1 MQTTHIWNQLHLHWR
16 KISLLALGFVF
27 FSHGAMAQARFN
39 AISRAGQDDKLLSYG
54 FFLAGHTNYYQM
66 RYSEEFLNPNNA
78 TTSRV
83 RSAVPVMTPGF
94 SLGFLAVFRVHDQF
108 NIMLTPKIGF
118 YEFRT
123 DINFFGDAQN
133 LDPSLVQT
141 NPDIPVNESLQQT
154 GTRSVV
160 TETTMI
166 ELPLIFK
173 YKAQRFNNSRMF
185 FTGGGS
191 AMWRTKDQEEAD
203 LEALVTT
210 GRDFT
215 IDLGIGF
222 DMYFKYFKF
231 SPELRF
237 SHGLVNLYR
246 PEETDPAFRDVISDL
261 RRKSITLYLHFQ

>member
-1 MQTTHIWNQLHLHWR
+1 MQTINIRYKLNLHWR
-16 KISLLALGFVF
+16 KIILFAIGITFLGSEGF
-27 FSHGAMAQARFN
+27 AQARFN
-39 AISRAGQDDKLLSYG
+39 TISKAGQDDKLLSYG
-54 FFLAGHTNYYQM
+54 FFLAGHANYYQM
-66 RYSEEFLNPNNA
+66 KYSDAFLDPNNVSA
-78 TTSRV
+78 SRV
-83 RSAVPVMTPGF
+83 RSIVPVFSPGF

-123 DINFFGDAQN
+123 DINYFTDSAVPEPGNGQATPFI
-133 LDPSLVQT
+133 PT
-141 NPDIPVNESLQQT
+141 NDVTQQS

-173 YKAQRFNNSRMF
+173 YKAQRFNNNRMF

-191 AMWRTKDQEEAD
+191 VMWRTKDQEEAD

-215 IDLGIGF
+215 LDVGMGF
-222 DMYFKYFKF
+222 DLYFKYFKF
-231 SPELRF
+231 SPEVRF

-246 PEETDPAFRDVISDL
+246 PEETDPAFRDVISEL
-261 RRKSITLYLHFQ
+261 RRKTITLYLHFQ